1 VKPDQLSRSILR
13 TLALGSV
20 ALLTLS
26 LAAPA
31 RGSTPQTRFNRVDL
45 VSDQVG
51 KAPLVDPDLVDAWGM
66 SMGPA
71 GPLWV
76 TNNGTNTSTL
86 YAGGIDGA
94 TPTKPA
100 LVVTIPGSAA
110 IGQVFND
117 TTGFVV
123 STPDGK
129 SGPARFLFAGE
140 GGDITGW
147 SPATSTP
154 TAAILAAHVDGA
166 VYRGL
171 AILHAGA
178 HAFLLA
184 PDFHN
189 KRVDVFAEDFSRVP
203 VLSRAFSDPRL
214 PSDYAPF
221 NVTVAGGDVYVA
233 YAKQSSNGV
242 DEQAGRGLGF
252 VDRFPGDGGPMQR
265 IASRGTLNAPWGLA
279 IAPASFGD
287 FAGAVLVGNFGDG
300 RIGAYRGGHFL
311 GLLRDNTGKPIVI
324 DGLWALLPGTAT
336 TGGTG
341 SLWFSAGPDGEAHG
355 LVGEILPAT
364 TTP

>member
-1 VKPDQLSRSILR
+1 VKPDQVSRSILR

-31 RGSTPQTRFNRVDL
+31 SGSAATTRFNQVDL
-45 VSDQVG
+45 VSDQEG
-51 KAPLVDPDLVDAWGM
+51 KAPLVDPDLINPWGLSM
-66 SMGPA
+66 SPTS
-71 GPLWV
+71 PLWV

-86 YAGGIDGA
+86 YAGGVNGA
-94 TPTKPA
+94 APTKPA

-110 IGQVFND
+110 NGQVFND

-123 STPDGK
+123 RTPEGNG
-129 SGPARFLFAGE
+129 GPARFIFAGE

-171 AILHAGA
+171 AILHAGT

-189 KRVDVFAEDFSRVP
+189 KRIDVFAEDFSRVP
-203 VLSRAFSDPRL
+203 ALSRAFSDPRL
-214 PSDYAPF
+214 PRDYSPF
-221 NVTVAGGDVYVA
+221 NVAVAGSDVYVA

-252 VDRFPGDGGPMQR
+252 VDRFPGDGGPVQR
-265 IASRGTLNAPWGLA
+265 VAGHGTLNAPWGLA

-287 FAGAVLVGNFGDG
+287 FAGALLVGNFGDG
-300 RIGAYRGGHFL
+300 RIGAYRGDHFL
-311 GLLRDNTGKPIVI
+311 GLLRDSLGKPIVI
-324 DGLWALLPGTAT
+324 DGLWALLPGTAA

-341 SLWFSAGPDGEAHG
+341 ALWFSAGPEDEAHG
-355 LVGEILPAT
+355 LIGELLPAT